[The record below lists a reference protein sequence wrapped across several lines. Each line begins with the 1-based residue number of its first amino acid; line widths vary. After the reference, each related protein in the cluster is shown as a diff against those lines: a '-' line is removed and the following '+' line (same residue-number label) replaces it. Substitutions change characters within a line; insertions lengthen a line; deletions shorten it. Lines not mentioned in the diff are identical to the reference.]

1 MKLYKKHTLDITLN
15 ILSTVPPLD
24 YCKTSKAL
32 KFL

>member
-1 MKLYKKHTLDITLN
+1 MQISKKDTLDITLS